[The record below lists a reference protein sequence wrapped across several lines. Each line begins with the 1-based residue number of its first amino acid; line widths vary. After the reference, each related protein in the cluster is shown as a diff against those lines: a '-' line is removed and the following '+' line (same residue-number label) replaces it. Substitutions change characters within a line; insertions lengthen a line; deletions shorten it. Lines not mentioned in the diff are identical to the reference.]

1 MNNPLRTED
10 EWVAFIT
17 VNMHKSKYML
27 VAELRKFIKPPYTE
41 HDLMDL
47 IDTTKQFIQ
56 EN

>member
-27 VAELRKFIKPPYTE
+27 VEELRKFIKPPYTE